1 MINYAKY
8 LKFLSLLCITLVS
21 PELLSQEKEI
31 KKIIIDNPS
40 QNQRLLS
47 PPVDNKKAFEYI

>member
-1 MINYAKY
+1 MINYSKY
-8 LKFLSLLCITLVS
+8 LKFFALLFITLIS
-21 PELLSQEKEI
+21 QKLLSQEKEI

-47 PPVDNKKAFEYI
+47 PPVDKKRYN